1 MLAKIPYNLSSLLEE
16 GTASH
21 NDVHQ
26 VYVHVTV

>member
-1 MLAKIPYNLSSLLEE
+1 MLAMIPYDLSSLLEE